1 MAHAAPAGGILCLE
15 LLKPTLHGGHPTNP
29 EITRS
34 SIIQKLSLLVG
45 FLDWVKPSAPNSE
58 LCASCRA
65 VIQRILD
72 CVLNAAASGEAVP
85 EPFDWAFEAP
95 MDFNFELMDT
105 FDWLRPDVS

>member
-15 LLKPTLHGGHPTNP
+15 LLKPTMHGGHPTNP

-45 FLDWVKPSAPNSE
+45 FLDWIKPSAPNRE
-58 LCASCRA
+58 LCVNCKV
-65 VIQRILD
+65 VIERILNL
-72 CVLNAAASGEAVP
+72 VLNAAASGEAVP
-85 EPFDWAFEAP
+85 ESFEWDLEAP